1 MARFKPYDYKQRI
14 MIPVALDEQVMEG
27 TLEYAIH
34 ELVENRLDLTPFHAK
49 YRNDETGRPAIN
61 PKILLKIVLLA
72 YSRGIVGSRRIERAC
87 HENIIFMALTCD
99 YDGGF
104 SKGWLHNRRKS
115 AIKGWAVPRWNGISG
130 KG

>member
-14 MIPVALDEQVMEG
+14 MIPVALDEQIMEG
-27 TLEYAIH
+27 TFEYVIQ
-34 ELVENRLDLTPFHAK
+34 ELIEKRLDLTPFHAN
-49 YRNDETGRPAIN
+49 YHNDDTGRPAIN

-99 YDGGF
+99 YRPDHAETVGKVVF
-104 SKGWLHNRRKS
+104 SKTVQDFGSN
-115 AIKGWAVPRWNGISG
+115 AMFISENSQ
-130 KG
+130 